1 MRILLPDRLRLF
13 RRKTHRRYLTG
24 FPMLLRQFRRKCSI
38 GGSLLK
44 RRNIPV
50 GCTFYLIFIA
60 FKFHIYLLFLSYCKY
75 LVYLLQEGVQEVT
88 VLLKS
93 LLPYYFFRPF
103 CDVSISMMAKGI
115 YSSLFFAVR
124 YVIRQVHFL
133 LPRYYLLR

>member
-44 RRNIPV
+44 GVIFPV

-60 FKFHIYLLFLSYCKY
+60 FKFHIYLLFIVLQISCLSVTRRCTGSYCFIKKFAAI
-75 LVYLLQEGVQEVT
+75 LL
-88 VLLKS
+88 
-93 LLPYYFFRPF
+93 FRPF
-103 CDVSISMMAKGI
+103 CDVSISMMAKGF

-133 LPRYYLLR
+133 LPKYYLLR